1 MTTSRADPG
10 GGHAFGCGWWLHGGR
25 RASRCGGMAMGWSSR
40 LWSMGQGR
48 TRACYVYVSMMAGD
62 PSSHCGRGS
71 EQRAARIR
79 HGGGGTGEIPAGGEE
94 PLELYVVPNYVGGQH
109 ADVMSAELMKER
121 QAGRIFEAD
130 RFRTRGFSV
139 IGMVE
144 TPRKGKPKFRPVW
157 DYSRPAGVDLEEA
170 YRSLPVTSQ
179 YWAAQCFHGGGTM
192 YMDTRSPFGNMALQG
207 IFMRYTRAIV
217 AWMRAQGVPCVGYL
231 DDFFMVAE
239 TKELANEF
247 MQLLIEF
254 VTMLG
259 FKVNPAKCE
268 GPLQELEFLGI
279 LLSTWGEQCTTSID
293 QERVR
298 QVLTLVEE
306 VRTFAVAGPV
316 RRKRV
321 ESLLGLLAFGGQVVW
336 GLSLYTRQAFSL
348 LAATVG
354 RTRITLSKGVL
365 LDLKTLKTV
374 IRLYNGRRVVLHRE
388 EVYEDAF
395 ATDSSLRKGMAGYYG
410 EDYFLMSWGD
420 LAEMPQPE
428 WYPFRCRASSHIN
441 YLELFAVWWAHRL
454 SGWTLVVRIDNQC
467 AIAQVEKFWGPME
480 YLPLLRKIFYLCA
493 KHDIRLRPNPVLFS
507 EIDEDFGPFELDAC
521 VAKSRANAFC
531 SRSWSAKEDARVR
544 RFDGLNAWANLPFSV
559 MLEILVCKHRRPMG
573 TVACFLVPVWEGDEA
588 YESVSALPGVFRP
601 VRRHRAGTML
611 FSALALDGK
620 GRTEWEDLLEELAV
634 AVERYQDAMYA
645 EHTLRSYD
653 TGIKAFVTFCV
664 KFACLGCLEP
674 LLPASDATLARFIAF
689 SSWFVQPSTIKNYL
703 AGVRSLHLQQ
713 GSTWVP
719 ISQRYGVAAAMQGVR
734 RTWERPSKPVMPIT
748 FRDLHEM
755 ADVAELLTI
764 SGAALWVAVLT
775 GFFGLFR
782 KDNLAQGK
790 VQAFNAM
797 GTPVP
802 LVAVPGSALCP
813 VEALRRYML
822 ATADM
827 PDEAPLFQAEK
838 GGKRGGLVPMTH
850 SVLVAGIKKLAAKI
864 GRDPAKFAGHSLRRG
879 GATTALRLRMDTL
892 YIKLQGDLK
901 SDCYERYCELDDE
914 QRLILPAAF
923 AEAAKALT

>member
-1 MTTSRADPG
+1 MVAAG
-10 GGHAFGCGWWLHGGR
+10 GL
-25 RASRCGGMAMGWSSR
+25 
-40 LWSMGQGR
+40 R
-48 TRACYVYVSMMAGD
+48 TRWGDIEQPAEGCRWAGLEQLRVVAAWGPEGEPLRWDGDGMEQSVVEHGAGPYPSML
-62 PSSHCGRGS
+62 R
-71 EQRAARIR
+71 
-79 HGGGGTGEIPAGGEE
+79 EE

-703 AGVRSLHLQQ
+703 AG
-713 GSTWVP
+713 
-719 ISQRYGVAAAMQGVR
+719 GVR

-797 GTPVP
+797 GTPVREDV
-802 LVAVPGSALCP
+802 LFAVDGKVVWIRVRHAK
-813 VEALRRYML
+813 RIQYML